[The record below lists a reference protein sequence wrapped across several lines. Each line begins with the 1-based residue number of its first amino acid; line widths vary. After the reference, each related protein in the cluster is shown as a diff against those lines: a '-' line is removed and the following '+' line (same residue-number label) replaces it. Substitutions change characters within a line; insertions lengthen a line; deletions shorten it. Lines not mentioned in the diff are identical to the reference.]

1 MELRAAGRKVFE
13 NGNFQ
18 LYTIDE
24 ERSSL
29 FSCSSLKDGSVEKL
43 QEESMEDQKR
53 NAEMKPS
60 GRGAAQGIPEA
71 RRAEE
76 ISVQKA
82 DSVKEGSVSSAA
94 EDSFPTDIF
103 LKLVMVRRKSGLPD
117 SSLQEILR
125 GKLRIVENDSKEVM
139 LLFGELS
146 ARLLSIH
153 SDQDLIVVTFKTFEE
168 IWKFATYHS
177 LGFVSHCMETVLLDQ
192 AFWLNC
198 LEDDDDDAGID
209 VQINE
214 QMLKLMYKGLLIQEG
229 VGFCVATMNYEGAG
243 PEELSFQCGDM
254 IEIVGFLVACLQWFV
269 GKHTTTGQTGFVK
282 TTLVNPTDPILQ
294 FCRSHE
300 LRILD
305 EEEKSF
311 FTAHGDFTEEE
322 AMNLLKQISRTDVSI
337 VYRMDCLEVLKS
349 HSNQNKENVNL
360 ICNGERA
367 ATKERVRKATSESG
381 DHQVKNS
388 HDEGKA
394 ETLESL
400 TEALPT
406 PEEKSKIQFLVGHG
420 EENIGSEAFQSL
432 LLFLNSKE
440 YSIQFKNLY
449 DLSFSFR
456 SSVFCGYTED
466 EELIHYLE
474 LAREMARK
482 KKMAWAQKRICFLL
496 GRLCARKLKFSQ
508 ARVYFEEAMG
518 VVQGDFM
525 DLFLLIAVYTN
536 LTAIYIKQ
544 KNKDKYAPLFE
555 KVAALL
561 LGIPNYICSTEME
574 SEILKYALKKAI
586 FCQNQPAE
594 ARTCFLLARLHTHL
608 NQYEEALP
616 FLERLQLLNSK
627 LFSQITS
634 SALPYYYTLGN
645 VYIQKCL
652 PYLAVSCVK
661 LASSQPYS
669 TFINCL
675 KSIDFVIEN
684 TPKFHSLGRRGQMIP
699 TQITPCLKQALFL
712 ADSGGHQRFCKAICL
727 SLSEI
732 YKQLEMC
739 EKAIF
744 YLKKGMN
751 TETYTSATE
760 VIDAFISLAW
770 LYILNNQDDLALDI
784 LQSMV
789 EAKSLNSKPPYLGV
803 VYNMS
808 AISLRKMN
816 SIKKAAED
824 YHSAIQISKEMGF
837 KHNQAIAQANFGALC
852 LYSKACCLAEHYLV
866 KSVELFSELETVA
879 HDPDFIQVLLW
890 LGQYYV
896 NKNQFEQGRFCY
908 EWAFLVAI
916 KGDHIESQLLA
927 TQLLCQFY
935 TVVIPSEAQC
945 IIYNEYQLSIARKM
959 SDKELEGQVLETV
972 SQLYL
977 SLGTERAYKSALE
990 YTKGSLGIFIDLRKK
1005 EKEAFAWL
1013 QAGKIYYILRQNE
1026 LVDLYIQ
1033 VAQDVAVSTTD
1044 INIALEVFE
1053 AAGDVFFNGTWDR
1066 EKAVSFYRDRA
1077 LPLAVKAG
1085 NTKAE
1090 LRLYNKLV
1098 ELLLNL
1104 KTYEEALEFAQA
1116 ALTISVSLAEG
1127 HLNERVAYHR
1137 LANVYLS
1144 LGQYELAEHFFLKA
1158 LSLCPSPLEFDEET
1172 LYYVKVYLILGD
1184 IIFYDLKDPYD
1195 AAGYYHLALAAA
1207 MDLGNK
1213 KAQLKIC
1220 TRLATIYHNFL
1231 VDREMSLFFYQKA
1244 RAFATDLNVRRINL
1258 SPDQYY
1264 KGITR
1269 PYLKN
1274 TT

>member
-1 MELRAAGRKVFE
+1 
-13 NGNFQ
+13 
-18 LYTIDE
+18 
-24 ERSSL
+24 
-29 FSCSSLKDGSVEKL
+29 
-43 QEESMEDQKR
+43 
-53 NAEMKPS
+53 
-60 GRGAAQGIPEA
+60 
-71 RRAEE
+71 
-76 ISVQKA
+76 
-82 DSVKEGSVSSAA
+82 
-94 EDSFPTDIF
+94 DIF

-229 VGFCVATMNYEGAG
+229 TFFALYPVTQATETVQADVELNGHQHVVALETTGGGSLWTVESVTNGEKSQVTKTSVEPLIPFHQWFLKKYAGSIGLFYDLPTGLSHPIGVGFCVATMNYEGAG

-294 FCRSHE
+294 SHE